1 MPNNKTLSIE
11 DENAALKTALN
22 WATHDYLRSQR
33 RQTEA
38 IEVLQQASIICD
50 DEAVK
55 EKLWLAIGIL
65 NCVVK

>member
-1 MPNNKTLSIE
+1 MSSKNLPQAAITNTAIIE
-11 DENAALKTALN
+11 PLKILKR
-22 WATHDYLRSQR
+22 HD
-33 RQTEA
+33 EA

-65 NCVVK
+65 NGAIEE